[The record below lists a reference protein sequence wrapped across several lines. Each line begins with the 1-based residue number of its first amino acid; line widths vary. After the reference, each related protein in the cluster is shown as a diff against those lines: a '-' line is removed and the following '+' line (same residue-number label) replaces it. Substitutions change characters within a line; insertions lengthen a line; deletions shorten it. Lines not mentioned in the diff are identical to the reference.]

1 MVSVTMSIGELS
13 GGDEALDCLLR
24 IINASRQL
32 EGLHPRDEG
41 YMRGREG
48 VAHLCLLKIMDLVEL
63 VLEHPGELPLI
74 LIRPV
79 ARHSPRL
86 QKKVRRAQLVVVCH

>member
-24 IINASRQL
+24 IIDASRQL

-63 VLEHPGELPLI
+63 VLEHLGEITLI
-74 LIRPV
+74 SVVPV
-79 ARHSPRL
+79 VGSCPRL
-86 QKKVRRAQLVVVCH
+86 ASQSE